1 MTIQVH
7 ATYRAGA
14 IHPDE
19 PLGLPDNTEVDVVVI
34 PLSEATKRAMRD
46 DIEMIRPKAPRFTA
60 EELDALLDKHN
71 VSVGS
76 LPVDF
81 SREDIYQDHD

>member
-14 IHPDE
+14 IHPDF
-19 PLGLPDNTEVDVVVI
+19 PLALPDNTEVNVVVV
-34 PLSEATKRAMRD
+34 PVSDPTKRTAREE
-46 DIEMIRPKAPRFTA
+46 IEAIRPKSPKITP
-60 EELDALLDKHN
+60 EEFDALLDKYSI
-71 VSVGS
+71 SVGS

>member
-1 MTIQVH
+1 MTIHVN
-7 ATYRAGA
+7 ATYRNGV
-14 IHPDE
+14 IHPDQ
-19 PLGLPDNTEVDVVVI
+19 PLALPEGAELRVMVVPVV
-34 PLSEATKRAMRD
+34 PGPAQGDTLS
-46 DIEMIRPKAPRFTA
+46 IRPESPKITP
-60 EELDALLDKHN
+60 EEFDAILDKYS

>member
-7 ATYRAGA
+7 ATYRDGA
-14 IHPDE
+14 IHPDQ
-19 PLGLPDNTEVDVVVI
+19 PLALPDNTEVNVVVV
-34 PLSEATKRAMRD
+34 PVEGPTKRTAREE
-46 DIEMIRPKAPRFTA
+46 IEAIRPKSPKFTPD
-60 EELDALLDKHN
+60 EFDALIEKYS

-81 SREDIYQDHD
+81 SREDIYQDED